1 MTQRIPVGPICCPYD
16 SGSGGTKVLEFIQ
29 YVDGQDPQMHEIWCV
44 DSNGITREVHPTAQV
59 DGGAGVVGHFLSHYI
74 AENGRRIPII
84 GQISINGSVKLL
96 GIPSFYRTNG
106 LMFTE
111 NLLVPHFTKFRGDG
125 GTPNQNCPVLRP
137 RNVCV
142 LWRGAIPNC
151 PTYTP
156 TNLENARAA
165 ARRVRGDW
173 FRGRHHACMRSPSTS
188 RNSVWNLMIN
198 RCGDDWESPVDQ

>member
-1 MTQRIPVGPICCPYD
+1 MTRRIPVGPICCPYD

-59 DGGAGVVGHFLSHYI
+59 DVGAGVVGHFLSHYL

-96 GIPSFYRTNG
+96 GIPSFYRTSG

-111 NLLVPHFTKFRGDG
+111 NLLVPHFTKCWGDG
-125 GTPNQNCPVLRP
+125 GTPNQECPLYRP
-137 RNVCV
+137 RKVSAPWCGSISACTAYMPM
-142 LWRGAIPNC
+142 WSP
-151 PTYTP
+151 
-156 TNLENARAA
+156 ENARDA
-165 ARRVRGDW
+165 VRCIRDDW
-173 FRGRHHACMRSPSTS
+173 ICGWPCERMRSPSTS
-188 RNSVWNLMIN
+188 RNPVRNTRIN
-198 RCGDDWESPVDQ
+198 WRGDD